1 MKMSKSSSFFDKTKI
16 LPKLIIIVPS
26 LLVLVVG
33 FFMGTF
39 YIDKLEQ
46 HFEQAR
52 KNSIN
57 EYIINKKKEGETWAN
72 QLSALFKYKSELIDE
87 TIKNDL
93 KTRVDLAYESA
104 KYIYDKYK
112 NTNSKKDIKNRIR
125 DALLKMSFND
135 KKNYIFISSFDGN
148 SILSGSRNSKNENLL
163 NYIDADGRSIV
174 LEEITKVRKHKEGF
188 IKSKDPKDGNL
199 KTIYVKNL
207 GFYDWY
213 IGSSIYEVQEL
224 ENVKHDSLDI
234 IKSSPIQQDDFMI
247 IYEDKKPIYL
257 SLKMQSILSKES
269 LKKIKNTIS
278 QDSSWHE
285 ENTVGYLYY
294 SKYFEQFN
302 WHLVY
307 GFNISKMSESELI
320 KQEQMQSLVNK
331 ELEFIRNISVIIVV
345 LVLVLSVVFSRAINH
360 IFLSYQKDVK
370 SRQDQLEFLNA
381 SLEQR
386 VARELHNLRQKDK
399 MLIQKA
405 KMADMGDMISMI
417 AHQWRQPLNQL
428 SYVLMN
434 IDSAYE
440 HNELDKKYLDEKI
453 KEANNLLEFM
463 SVTIDD
469 FRNYF
474 KPDQK
479 QEDVNIGNVVKR
491 GLELM
496 QKPLENA
503 QIEIIHTNECERDI
517 KIYVN
522 EFVQV
527 ILNLVKNSKDAL
539 LQNDVKKPKIEII
552 TKCTKDETIVEV
564 KDNGGG
570 INKDILDKIFEPYF
584 TTKDAQHGTGL
595 GLYMSKMIVEEHLNG
610 KIVVENIKDGSC
622 FKIFL

>member
-1 MKMSKSSSFFDKTKI
+1 MSKKNSFFDKTKL
-16 LPKLIIIVPS
+16 LPKLIIVIPS

-57 EYIINKKKEGETWAN
+57 EYIVNKKKETQTWVN
-72 QLSALFKYKSELIDE
+72 QLQSLFQYKSNSIEDSIKQELKI
-87 TIKNDL
+87 
-93 KTRVDLAYESA
+93 RVDLAYESA
-104 KYIYDKYK
+104 NYIYDKYK
-112 NTNSKKDIKNRIR
+112 NSKSKEDIKNRIK

-135 KKNYIFISSFDGN
+135 KKNYIFISSFEGN
-148 SILSGSRNSKNENLL
+148 SILSGSREPKSENILA
-163 NYIDADGRSIV
+163 YTDADGRSIV
-174 LEEITKVRKHKEGF
+174 LEEITKVRKHKEGY
-188 IKSKDPKDGNL
+188 IKSRHYKGGGY
-199 KTIYVKNL
+199 KTIYVKDL
-207 GFYDWY
+207 GFYNWY
-213 IGSSIYEVQEL
+213 IGSSIFDMQQL
-224 ENVKHDSLDI
+224 EYVKKESLDI
-234 IKSSPIQQDDFMI
+234 IRSSPIQQNDFMI

-257 SLKMQSILSKES
+257 SPKIRNNLGDESLEMIQSKLSKES
-269 LKKIKNTIS
+269 Y
-278 QDSSWHE
+278 WYE
-285 ENTVGYLYY
+285 ENIGGYLYY
-294 SKYFEQFN
+294 SKYFEAYD
-302 WHLVY
+302 WHIVY
-307 GFNISKMSESELI
+307 GFNISKMSESELK
-320 KQEQMQSLVNK
+320 KQQEIQSLVNK
-331 ELEFIRNISVIIVV
+331 ELEFMRNISIIIVV
-345 LVLVLSVVFSRAINH
+345 LVLVLSVLLSRAINH
-360 IFLSYQKDVK
+360 MFLSYQEDVK
-370 SRQDQLEFLNA
+370 SRQQQLEFLNA

-440 HNELDKKYLDEKI
+440 YKELDKKYLDEKI

-469 FRNYF
+469 FRDYF

-479 QEDVNIGNVVKR
+479 KEVVNIGNVVKR

-496 QKPLENA
+496 KKPLENA
-503 QIEIIHTNECERDI
+503 QVEIVHTNRCENDI
-517 KIYVN
+517 EIYVN

-527 ILNLVKNSKDAL
+527 ILNFVKNSKDAL
-539 LQNDVKKPKIEII
+539 FQNRVKNPKIEIV
-552 TKCTKDETIVEV
+552 TQCDKDGVVVEV
-564 KDNGGG
+564 RDNGGG
-570 INKDILDKIFEPYF
+570 IDPKIIDKIFEPYF
-584 TTKDAQHGTGL
+584 TTKDARHGTGL
-595 GLYMSKMIVEEHLNG
+595 GLYMSKMIVEEHLDG
-610 KIVVENIKDGSC
+610 KIVVENIGGGVS